1 MNEKIIAMIPARY
14 QSSRFPGKPLV
25 RILGKPMI
33 QWVYERTARARGIAE
48 VYVATDDIRIYDIV
62 KEFGGLAIMTGEC
75 SCGSDRIYQAGK
87 NISYD
92 IMINVQGDEPTINPN
107 EIEELID
114 AFSEKDVYM
123 ATLKKKITSFA
134 EIDNS
139 NVVKV
144 VTNKLDNAL
153 LFSRCAIPFDR
164 ENTGNIT
171 YYKHIGIYGYRR
183 DFLEIFVNL
192 PKSRL
197 EEIEKLEQLRVL
209 ENNYKIKVL
218 ETQYETIGVDIE
230 EHISLVEQKLKEEM
244 IKK

>member
-1 MNEKIIAMIPARY
+1 
-14 QSSRFPGKPLV
+14 
-25 RILGKPMI
+25 
-33 QWVYERTARARGIAE
+33 
-48 VYVATDDIRIYDIV
+48 
-62 KEFGGLAIMTGEC
+62 
-75 SCGSDRIYQAGK
+75 
-87 NISYD
+87 
-92 IMINVQGDEPTINPN
+92 
-107 EIEELID
+107 
-114 AFSEKDVYM
+114 M

-183 DFLEIFVNL
+183 DFLETFVNL
-192 PKSRL
+192 PKSQL

-218 ETQYETIGVDIE
+218 ETQYETIGVDME